1 MEKGKRL
8 ERRTSKRTDASL
20 ERMALDD
27 YTTFPLGSFFFE
39 MLQPKPRAL
48 YPQARRYYLRFS
60 WALIF
65 HLKKT
70 KQSKTQVLSSFTI
83 MT

>member
-1 MEKGKRL
+1 MLVWKEWLWMIIQR
-8 ERRTSKRTDASL
+8 S
-20 ERMALDD
+20 
-27 YTTFPLGSFFFE
+27 PLGAIFFE